1 MGERPQ
7 IAFFQEQY
15 LKIFQTASPDDD
27 WMGLQGT
34 AKEKT
39 LGPNTLTQSNTALG
53 TASTPLKS
61 PFNHNFMVHLPEAAN
76 FFHA

>member
-1 MGERPQ
+1 
-7 IAFFQEQY
+7 
-15 LKIFQTASPDDD
+15 
-27 WMGLQGT
+27 MGLQGA
-34 AKEKT
+34 AKEKR
-39 LGPNTLTQSNTALG
+39 LELSTLTQFNTALG